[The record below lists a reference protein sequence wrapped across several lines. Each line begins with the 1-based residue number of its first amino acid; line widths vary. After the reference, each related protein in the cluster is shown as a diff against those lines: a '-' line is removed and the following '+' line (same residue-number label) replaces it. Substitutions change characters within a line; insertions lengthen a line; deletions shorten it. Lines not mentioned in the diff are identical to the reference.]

1 MELYK
6 QNIENYLELKSMKD
20 SKARCDLIKIKTNL
34 NVNFKITDDGIT
46 PLMLA
51 CTSGD
56 VEIVKLILCNPTLN
70 INQVDH

>member
-1 MELYK
+1 
-6 QNIENYLELKSMKD
+6 MKD